1 MKIESEIFKN
11 RKNKDL
17 QEVIVFGTGYFGMMI
32 TYLCRYAGIH
42 VAYCLDN
49 NLPQKGKVIFDE
61 VVCKVPCYE
70 NNLPIVISMR
80 NEKTAREVYEQCMQ
94 LGYTDIIRI
103 DHEKLESEFYKL
115 PDKEFCE
122 LRYALRFDGK
132 LPDLNNPKTFNEK
145 LQWLKLYD
153 RNPKYTMLVDKYAV
167 KEYIAREVGNEYVI
181 PTLGVWKSFEEIDF
195 DKLPNQFVLKCTHDS
210 GSVIV
215 VKDKKNFEKE
225 EARKTIKNALNKN
238 FFVESREWPYKNVV
252 PQIIAEKYI
261 VDESGIELK
270 DYKVFVF
277 EGKAKIIQV
286 DYDRFIDHKRNLYTL
301 NWEHIDLAIEYP
313 TDPRRKIEK
322 PKQLCKMLEIA
333 EQVAVGIPHV
343 RVDFYSVGDKI
354 YFGEMTFY
362 HESGLGV
369 FEPEEWNNSFGK
381 WIKIPNRK

>member
-1 MKIESEIFKN
+1 MKIESGIFKN

-32 TYLCRYAGIH
+32 TYLCRYAGIR

-49 NLPQKGKVIFDE
+49 NLSQKGKVIFDE

-70 NNLPIVISMR
+70 KNLPIVISMW
-80 NEKTAREVYEQCMQ
+80 NEKTAREVYEQCVK

-369 FEPEEWNNSFGK
+369 FEPEEWNLKLGE
-381 WIKIPNRK
+381 WIVLPN